1 MQDTVYYYRDIV
13 SCNRSIHR
21 KRKAIL
27 RIFHELTGK
36 QTPTK
41 EKCFSKVALC
51 NITKKMDN
59 ITSEFFPVNCV
70 KVFIT
75 AVLYKT
81 CEYLFLIH
89 TNSIT
94 TAYLLSENLYVDVSL
109 IDICIGSKN

>member
-1 MQDTVYYYRDIV
+1 
-13 SCNRSIHR
+13 
-21 KRKAIL
+21 
-27 RIFHELTGK
+27 
-36 QTPTK
+36 
-41 EKCFSKVALC
+41 
-51 NITKKMDN
+51 MDN